1 MRKLFLTA
9 FLILSAYVLGAQNSI
24 KVQTHKVVAAD
35 EKFNVTFVIDGKVS
49 DTDFSWEPSADFQLL
64 WGPQRGHSSSI
75 QIINGKTT
83 KSSQTTFSY
92 ILRPLKTGKFTLPR
106 ARAKI
111 DGKEI
116 VSKAETIEVV
126 GANQQAGQ
134 TPPQNNGSQQR
145 QQQAQQPAQR
155 SQPTGS
161 DLFLAINVNKTNVV
175 VGEPITATISIY
187 TRLDIAGFESA
198 EFPDFNGFWSQE
210 QASPTNIEFSRATY
224 NGQIYNAALLKKYV
238 LIPQQTGTLTIDPSE
253 IVCLVNVRTAP
264 SGSSIFDGFFDS
276 VSTVRKK
283 ITSRAVKVNVTGLPA
298 GAPASFGGGVGKFS
312 MTAKMNKDSL
322 KTHEAASLII
332 TVSGKGNVSLIQ
344 APKVKFPADMEVYD
358 TKISEKVDRSGYS
371 GSKTYEY
378 PFIPRSWGDFV
389 IPPVHYSY
397 YDVEAGKYV
406 TLQTD
411 SIAFHVAKTEE
422 IAGAGTVVTMP
433 SQKDV
438 KSLDSDIRYINVK
451 KSGLAPKGVFFV
463 GSAMFLVLTSFILLL
478 TVACWAAFRKIAA
491 RRADVAGAKNRKATK
506 MAMKRLRLAGTFLH
520 QNLYTAFYE
529 ELHKALLGF
538 MSDKLNVPVAELSK
552 ERIAEI
558 LTESGVSANLI
569 DSFVSL
575 IDACEFA

>member
-175 VGEPITATISIY
+175 VGEPITATISTPAIEAIVMPKIFRNFFIS
-187 TRLDIAGFESA
+187 TAFDPISVSPE
-198 EFPDFNGFWSQE
+198 DFKRYGLLFGNYSLYY
-210 QASPTNIEFSRATY
+210 I
-224 NGQIYNAALLKKYV
+224 LKK
-238 LIPQQTGTLTIDPSE
+238 
-253 IVCLVNVRTAP
+253 
-264 SGSSIFDGFFDS
+264 
-276 VSTVRKK
+276 
-283 ITSRAVKVNVTGLPA
+283 
-298 GAPASFGGGVGKFS
+298 
-312 MTAKMNKDSL
+312 
-322 KTHEAASLII
+322 
-332 TVSGKGNVSLIQ
+332 
-344 APKVKFPADMEVYD
+344 
-358 TKISEKVDRSGYS
+358 
-371 GSKTYEY
+371 
-378 PFIPRSWGDFV
+378 
-389 IPPVHYSY
+389 
-397 YDVEAGKYV
+397 
-406 TLQTD
+406 
-411 SIAFHVAKTEE
+411 
-422 IAGAGTVVTMP
+422 
-433 SQKDV
+433 
-438 KSLDSDIRYINVK
+438 
-451 KSGLAPKGVFFV
+451 
-463 GSAMFLVLTSFILLL
+463 
-478 TVACWAAFRKIAA
+478 
-491 RRADVAGAKNRKATK
+491 
-506 MAMKRLRLAGTFLH
+506 
-520 QNLYTAFYE
+520 
-529 ELHKALLGF
+529 
-538 MSDKLNVPVAELSK
+538 
-552 ERIAEI
+552 
-558 LTESGVSANLI
+558 VSA
-569 DSFVSL
+569 FW
-575 IDACEFA
+575 DAWN